1 MKKYSLL
8 IAAFLAALAG
18 SALAISPK
26 RIESAKKRAA
36 EQGKL
41 IAFVVERDYWD
52 PNCPKCIAAVD
63 NSNGAIDK
71 AVPSGVVVIRIAES
85 ELEKGVI
92 PDCVMAAGGVP
103 RIVVTDATCAKVI
116 DAVDEKADRAR
127 IKQLNEKVAAATAK

>member
-1 MKKYSLL
+1 MKYPLL
-8 IAAFLAALAG
+8 IAALLTTLAG
-18 SALAISPK
+18 SALAIGPK

-85 ELEKGVI
+85 ELKKGVI
-92 PDCVMAAGGVP
+92 PDCVMTAGGMP
-103 RIVVTDATCAKVI
+103 RLVVTDAACSKVV

-127 IKQLNEKVAAATAK
+127 IKQLKEKVAAATTK